1 MKKIFKNI
9 HVWLAIP
16 VGIVF
21 VIISFTGGMLLFEDE
36 ITAVAQADMR
46 TVERNGKKALPADK
60 VMAIAQAH
68 LATLETANTAK
79 EKQKAEGKQ
88 AKDDEEPIM
97 LKSLTIAADPTQAYK
112 VNLNKKRQAL
122 YVNQYTGEVK
132 GKATRLETMT
142 TIQSLHRNLLQKRPK
157 DDSFFLGKAV
167 IGWSVLIVLLI
178 FITGFL
184 IWLPSKASMLKNRL
198 SINVTKGWRRFWY
211 DLHVAGGFY
220 ALTFLLIIAITGL
233 CYAFPWWRSGLYSL
247 VGAKYEKE
255 HKEKAQAGE
264 KGDKPRTLDAHA
276 WQKVADQLAK
286 TNPNYK
292 TIEVSEGEA
301 KVSFDRWGNQRASDN
316 YAFDNQTGKITKAER
331 YENQK
336 AEKQLGG
343 LIYSLHVCS
352 WGGWFS
358 KILGLLVTLIGVILP
373 ITGYYL
379 WAKRTLRKS
388 KK

>member
-16 VGIVF
+16 IGIVF

-46 TVERNGKKALPADK
+46 TVERNGKRALPADK

-79 EKQKAEGKQ
+79 DKQKAEGKQ

-157 DDSFFLGKAV
+157 DDSFFLGIAV

-184 IWLPSKASMLKNRL
+184 IWLPSKASVLKNRL

-264 KGDKPRTLDAHA
+264 KGDKPHTLDAHA

-292 TIEVSEGEA
+292 TIEVSEGWKSHTNLTHA
-301 KVSFDRWGNQRASDN
+301 GKVF
-316 YAFDNQTGKITKAER
+316 
-331 YENQK
+331 
-336 AEKQLGG
+336 
-343 LIYSLHVCS
+343 
-352 WGGWFS
+352 
-358 KILGLLVTLIGVILP
+358 
-373 ITGYYL
+373 
-379 WAKRTLRKS
+379 
-388 KK
+388 